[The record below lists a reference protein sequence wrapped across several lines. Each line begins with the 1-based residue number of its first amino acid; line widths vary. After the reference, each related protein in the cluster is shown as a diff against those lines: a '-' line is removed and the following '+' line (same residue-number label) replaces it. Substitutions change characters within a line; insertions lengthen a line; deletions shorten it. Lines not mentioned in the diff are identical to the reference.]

1 MDISRND
8 LLSEIAADAALER
21 GDFLVT
27 ATEQLRRFLDSNAR
41 RIEELGGLTLID
53 EDPDFLAVSADGTF
67 RSRTRYQDEATGEWV
82 SDIEEIDSP
91 GELVELYNPADIYA
105 AFAEAA
111 RVAAG
116 LPPEPTGA
124 EDLRGAA
131 GLSTEET
138 VEEGYQGAA
147 DAWAARASDEPA
159 PEDPQEA
166 ARLLYDLALS
176 YQERSQQQEAQ
187 LLDEFESATGELAA
201 KVGDLMV
208 VDDEDER
215 LTYTTSGRFTA
226 EVVPEE
232 EEGTW
237 RKLITPEELV
247 EFYDPT
253 DIFGDLADTLAD
265 AFPGVDADSES
276 GSPDEPTA

>member
-131 GLSTEET
+131 
-138 VEEGYQGAA
+138 
-147 DAWAARASDEPA
+147 
-159 PEDPQEA
+159 
-166 ARLLYDLALS
+166 
-176 YQERSQQQEAQ
+176 
-187 LLDEFESATGELAA
+187 
-201 KVGDLMV
+201 
-208 VDDEDER
+208 
-215 LTYTTSGRFTA
+215 
-226 EVVPEE
+226 
-232 EEGTW
+232 
-237 RKLITPEELV
+237 
-247 EFYDPT
+247 
-253 DIFGDLADTLAD
+253 
-265 AFPGVDADSES
+265 
-276 GSPDEPTA
+276 